1 MVTIKEKPVV
11 DTQNITIKE
20 LKHTSI
26 QKSHRLQNKTSRE
39 EEARNKGSTKQ
50 KAVYKM
56 AILSL
61 YQ

>member
-11 DTQNITIKE
+11 DTQNYDKGV
-20 LKHTSI
+20 KAYFHTKKVI
-26 QKSHRLQNKTSRE
+26 IYKTSRE
-39 EEARNKGSTKQ
+39 EEARNKGSMKQ